1 MTNCYF
7 SCIILDKNTRRI
19 HIKIVF
25 LDAATIG
32 DDLTYENFEEVG
44 DVGVYPTTS
53 DAEFEDHVSG
63 ADVVV
68 INKLKLNAT
77 NLPKATRLKL
87 ICLAATGFDNVDLE
101 YCRKAGIGVCNVVG
115 YSTQS
120 VAQLTISMALSLYT
134 NLGQFTDFVRSGE
147 YTKCGLANRLTPVYH
162 EISGKTW
169 GIVGY
174 GNIGKQVARVAEAM
188 GCHILVY
195 KRTPVEGVECVDFDT
210 ICQKSDVLSLHVPL
224 NEQTRNLLDKE
235 HIEMLKKDAV
245 VINVARGAVTNEMAL
260 ANAILDGK
268 IAGLGVDVY
277 SKEPF
282 DLNHPFNKI
291 KHLPN
296 VLLTPHMAWGGYE
309 TRVRLLG
316 EIKENIKSFFA
327 GKNRCRVD

>member
-1 MTNCYF
+1 M
-7 SCIILDKNTRRI
+7 
-19 HIKIVF
+19 KIVF

-32 DDLTYENFEEVG
+32 DDLTYESFEELGEV
-44 DVGVYPTTS
+44 VVYPTTNE
-53 DAEFEDHVSG
+53 AEFESHAQD
-63 ADVVV
+63 ADVLI
-68 INKLKLNAT
+68 INKLKLNET
-77 NLPKATRLKL
+77 NLPKSPKVKL

-101 YCRKAGIGVCNVVG
+101 YCRKKGIGVCNVVG

-120 VAQLTISMALSLYT
+120 VAQLTLSMALSLYT

-147 YTKCGLANRLTPVYH
+147 YTKNGLANRLTPVYH
-162 EISGKTW
+162 EIAGKTW

-188 GCHILVY
+188 GCRILVY
-195 KRTPVEGVECVDFDT
+195 KRTPVEDAECVNFDT
-210 ICQKSDVLSLHVPL
+210 VCQKSDILSLHVPL
-224 NEQTRNLLDKE
+224 NNETRNLLDAE
-235 HIEMLKKDAV
+235 HIAMLKKDAV
-245 VINVARGAVTNEMAL
+245 VINVARGAVTDEAAL
-260 ANAILDGK
+260 ADAILAERIGG
-268 IAGLGVDVY
+268 IGVDVY

-282 DLNHPFNKI
+282 DADHPFNKI

-316 EIKENIKSFFA
+316 EIKENIISFYN